1 MCSHKLPLH
10 STCCCLNVSIHPP
23 IVCNQNYSLR
33 NSERGKITLALDSEV
48 NLSDYP
54 LTPAPDSLPQMFC
67 AHSLNHC
74 CLQNLQDFP
83 TGLTLVYVTAT
94 PNAMYSA
101 LDYTLRSWK
110 TITKKRL
117 CSVGA
122 VSYAGRLWLNGPCG
136 WRAVAAP
143 KNVSLRMDRTW
154 RSASLSSGHT
164 QLIQAEHGSAQG
176 RLVGVQCQH
185 EYDYFDDWNVCMNGI
200 KWWNV
205 AVSSLSHTYTSPLF
219 WNALDFSALR
229 MEYLPDQNRGTL
241 AEDEPFPC
249 SLFYHVAAAHF
260 PQHIPQMPESG
271 KWSPVP
277 EPPWGPST
285 PSWSSPQL

>member
-1 MCSHKLPLH
+1 MEQGERKSCWAIWSTSMCSHKLPLH

-122 VSYAGRLWLNGPCG
+122 VSYAGRL
-136 WRAVAAP
+136 
-143 KNVSLRMDRTW
+143 
-154 RSASLSSGHT
+154 
-164 QLIQAEHGSAQG
+164 
-176 RLVGVQCQH
+176 
-185 EYDYFDDWNVCMNGI
+185 
-200 KWWNV
+200 
-205 AVSSLSHTYTSPLF
+205 
-219 WNALDFSALR
+219 
-229 MEYLPDQNRGTL
+229 
-241 AEDEPFPC
+241 
-249 SLFYHVAAAHF
+249 
-260 PQHIPQMPESG
+260 
-271 KWSPVP
+271 
-277 EPPWGPST
+277 
-285 PSWSSPQL
+285 